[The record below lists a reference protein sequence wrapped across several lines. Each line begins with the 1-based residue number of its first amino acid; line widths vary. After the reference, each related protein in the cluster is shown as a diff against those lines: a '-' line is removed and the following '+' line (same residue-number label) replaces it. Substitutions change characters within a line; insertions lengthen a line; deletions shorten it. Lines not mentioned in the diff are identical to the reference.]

1 MTEAVVQRLAAM
13 PEAAFLTACP
23 ASTAQ
28 LAPPILPAAVQL
40 QACRRTLHI
49 GGRYLKLR
57 RGIPQSP
64 WHIDGERKGEGSVQ
78 EAIEAAVLPALQAD
92 TYTFIAAGR
101 SGGTR
106 PCCHHLLRF
115 FAWQSALSHVVQA
128 TCLLCAMLL
137 VAVPRDL
144 HGRADCAVH
153 AVPCCAVPQGVKT

>member
-101 SGGTR
+101 SGGTP
-106 PCCHHLLRF
+106 PCCHHLLRC
-115 FAWQSALSHVVQA
+115 FAWQSTLSCCASDLPCCV
-128 TCLLCAMLL
+128 LCSSMLCPAIC
-137 VAVPRDL
+137 VAVLNVLCTLCR
-144 HGRADCAVH
+144 
-153 AVPCCAVPQGVKT
+153 AVPCRRA